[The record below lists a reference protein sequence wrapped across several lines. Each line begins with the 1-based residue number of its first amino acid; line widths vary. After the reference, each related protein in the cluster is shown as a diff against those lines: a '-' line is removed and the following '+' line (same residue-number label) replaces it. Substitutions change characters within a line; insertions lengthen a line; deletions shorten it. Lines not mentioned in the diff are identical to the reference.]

1 MRPSSLLV
9 CVGVVVGAVV
19 GAGPAAAADPTA
31 PAAATAPADA
41 APADTRADPTLRVL
55 LLPSAGDVDDARKK
69 AVDDAVF
76 ARFQRFSGLRL
87 VRGTDADACVAVDDR
102 AACLQAIAGDAA
114 RATDLVVASVASG
127 AGSDWSV
134 RHVVVDDDSTIADGA
149 GTASKLDGSFDD
161 ARTQALTRLADA
173 LVAADAVHF
182 VEGGVTTTTTT
193 TVVTRTTT
201 TTGPDVDAIRRGL
214 LLGGAAGLGVG
225 VLAIGTGTV
234 LGVIAS
240 SARGDLSSL
249 RVDYTRSGDPAIL
262 EQAREQQAAAAGAA
276 DVYNGV
282 GVPLVWTGIVLTA
295 LGGGALAAAMF
306 ALPPTQ
312 AEDDDDDDNST
323 STTTSTP

>member
-9 CVGVVVGAVV
+9 CVAVVVGAVV
-19 GAGPAAAADPTA
+19 GAGPAAAADPPA
-31 PAAATAPADA
+31 PTAATAPAEV
-41 APADTRADPTLRVL
+41 APAADTRADPTLRVL

-87 VRGTDADACVAVDDR
+87 VRGTDADTCVAVDDR

-134 RHVVVDDDSTIADGA
+134 RHVVVDDDNTLAEGA

-173 LVAADAVHF
+173 LIAADAVHF

-193 TVVTRTTT
+193 TVVTTTTT

-225 VLAIGTGTV
+225 VVAIGTGTV

-306 ALPPTQ
+306 ALPPTP
-312 AEDDDDDDNST
+312 ADDDDDDNST